1 MPGWLHVS
9 NHENPDPRRLVKDS
23 DCVALLQW
31 ALPQLHMRW
40 PGYRKVRR
48 QVCKRIVRRMRALG
62 LHDVEA
68 YRARLAEDPA
78 EWAVLDSM
86 TRITISR
93 FFRDRDVFAYLCD
106 EALPALHRRAA
117 PGPVRVWS
125 AGCAGGEE
133 AYTLAIAAHRR
144 DIPIQILGTDADEH
158 QLERARRGLYSGG
171 SLKDLPEA
179 WRAEAFEEDGGKPC
193 LNREHRIDVNLALQD
208 IRREMPDGP
217 FHLVLCRYLAF
228 TYFDEELQQRI
239 AQGLLERTLPGGLIV
254 LGKRES
260 WPDRVAGVSEVR
272 PGLPVYR
279 RI

>member
-1 MPGWLHVS
+1 MS
-9 NHENPDPRRLVKDS
+9 NRENPDTVGLVKDS
-23 DCVALLQW
+23 ECVAFLQW

-48 QVCKRIVRRMRALG
+48 QVCKRIVRRMRALD

-68 YRARLAEDPA
+68 YRARLAEDSA

-106 EALPALHRRAA
+106 EALPALHRLAA
-117 PGPVRVWS
+117 PGPVRIWS

-133 AYTLAIAAHRR
+133 AYTLGIAGHREG
-144 DIPIQILGTDADEH
+144 IPIQILGTDADEH
-158 QLERARRGLYSGG
+158 QLERARRGLYSSG

-179 WRAEAFEEDGGKPC
+179 WRATSFEDHDGKQR
-193 LNREHRIDVNLALQD
+193 LKRELRNDVHLALQD

-239 AQGLLERTLPGGLIV
+239 AQGLLERTAPRGLIV

-260 WPDRVAGVSEVR
+260 WPDEVPGVIEVR
-272 PGLPVYR
+272 SGLPIYR
-279 RI
+279 KN